1 MYTCRHIFV
10 VLIEVWRL
18 MSRRVSPIAHRDS
31 NIEKLPVIVLG
42 SLEYTPRDHGRMTS
56 YADDSISVRVC
67 VHGMT
72 SRV

>member
-42 SLEYTPRDHGRMTS
+42 RLEYALFKQEMVTLEETWNQGTYSFSDG
-56 YADDSISVRVC
+56 IWKW
-67 VHGMT
+67 
-72 SRV
+72 